1 MATRAEMLTNI
12 EELCFA
18 CLDLHLYLDNHTED
32 ARAIATYNKLCA
44 EFAKARMCYEKK
56 YGPLNNFG
64 YSPSQCPFQ
73 WVESPWPWENEFY
86 EM

>member
-44 EFAKARMCYEKK
+44 EFAKARMCYEK
-56 YGPLNNFG
+56 
-64 YSPSQCPFQ
+64 
-73 WVESPWPWENEFY
+73 
-86 EM
+86 